1 MFTGIVEVIGKVLRI
16 ERGQERADLVIEAG
30 VAAQGAKPGD
40 SIAVN
45 GACLTVTGLEGE
57 CLTFHAVAETLQC
70 TNLGELSPG
79 SPVNLERAVRADQR
93 LDGHVV
99 QGHVDGMG
107 RVREM
112 RWLGESSEIVIE
124 PPAGLERYLVEKGS
138 VSVDGIS
145 LTVWGIQGGAFSV
158 ALIPYTL
165 QVTNLRDAKAGSL
178 VNLEADVI
186 AKYVERLLAAR
197 GL

>member
-1 MFTGIVEVIGKVLRI
+1 MFTGIVEVIGKVLCI

-99 QGHVDGMG
+99 QGHVDATG
-107 RVREM
+107 RVRF
-112 RWLGESSEIVIE
+112 
-124 PPAGLERYLVEKGS
+124 LERRGDDVRLCVDCGREFAELLVDKG
-138 VSVDGIS
+138 
-145 LTVWGIQGGAFSV
+145 
-158 ALIPYTL
+158 
-165 QVTNLRDAKAGSL
+165 R
-178 VNLEADVI
+178 
-186 AKYVERLLAAR
+186 
-197 GL
+197 